1 MAKLPPLSTSVEA
14 LFAKIFATEPHFGE
28 QMQAA
33 FYVKQGPAR
42 EVLQIG
48 EQPTPEPGPGEVR
61 VHLKTSG
68 VNPSDW
74 KSRSGRTSP
83 MSAPLIIPHSD
94 GAGDID
100 RVGPGVANRVG
111 ERVWVWNGQWR
122 RPHGTAAEYIV
133 LPSAQAVLL
142 PEPIDYA
149 EGACFGIPAL
159 TALQAVRLAEL
170 SPASTVMIVG
180 GAGSVAHYA
189 IQFAKM
195 RGARVITTVSGPE
208 KAAHA
213 RRAGSDEVI
222 NYRTENFGQR
232 VKTLTDGHGVD
243 ALIELDL
250 STNGKDYPNILRP
263 HATVVVYGMSSS
275 ESTLPTLWLMRNSIT
290 LRLFLVYDLSAS
302 DRDACLAELGAL
314 FQSKRLI
321 HTVGRSLP
329 LDDIALAHEL
339 SERGEVIGN
348 IVLDIG

>member
-1 MAKLPPLSTSVEA
+1 
-14 LFAKIFATEPHFGE
+14 
-28 QMQAA
+28 MQAA

-74 KSRSGRTSP
+74 KSRSGRTAP
-83 MSAPLIIPHSD
+83 MSTPLVIPHSD

-100 RVGPGVANRVG
+100 KVGPGVGNRVG
-111 ERVWVWNGQWR
+111 ERVWIWNGQWG

-133 LPSAQAVLL
+133 LPSAQAVRL
-142 PEPIDYA
+142 PHQIGYA

-159 TALQAVRLAEL
+159 TALQAVRLADL
-170 SPASTVMIVG
+170 NPASTVMIVG

-189 IQFAKM
+189 IQFAKL

-213 RRAGSDEVI
+213 RSAGADEVI
-222 NYRTENFGQR
+222 NYRTENVGQR
-232 VKTLTDGHGVD
+232 VKKLSDGHGVD
-243 ALIELDL
+243 AVIELDL
-250 STNGKDYPNILRP
+250 STNGKEYPHILRP
-263 HATVVVYGMSSS
+263 HANVVVYGMSSS
-275 ESTLPTLWLMRNSIT
+275 ESTLPTVWLMRNSIT
-290 LRLFLVYDLSAS
+290 LRLFLVYDLSVA
-302 DRDACLAELGAL
+302 DRDACLAELDAL
-314 FQSKRLI
+314 LKSNRLI
-321 HTVGRSLP
+321 HTVGRRLP
-329 LDDIALAHEL
+329 LREAALGHEL

-348 IVLDIG
+348 IILDIS